1 MFLQEID
8 EVLADNNLFSAS
20 AGEKGKGGL
29 AKGTSK
35 GMLKGG
41 GKGSWGKGTPHQ
53 GQDPP
58 APKDDATQLAE
69 AINKVRKMRDYC
81 SNVVSMLQDQVQEV
95 KKSKFWSKH
104 AQKDAVDLIEKL
116 TDQVAALKKVLS
128 NSGTTVDGM
137 KEAVL
142 EAALVCKEC
151 KESCKGWKQIANKSS
166 SVESNGSKKK

>member
-1 MFLQEID
+1 MILQDID
-8 EVLADNNLFSAS
+8 GILADNSLFSAS
-20 AGEKGKGGL
+20 DKGKGGL
-29 AKGTSK
+29 AKGTPK

-41 GKGSWGKGTPHQ
+41 GKGKGTPPP

-81 SNVVSMLQDQVQEV
+81 SNVVSMMQDQVQEA
-95 KKSKFWSKH
+95 KKGKFWSKH

-128 NSGTTVDGM
+128 KSGTTVDGM

-142 EAALVCKEC
+142 DAAQVCKEC
-151 KESCKGWKQIANKSS
+151 KETCKEWKQIANKSS
-166 SVESNGSKKK
+166 SVASKSSKKK